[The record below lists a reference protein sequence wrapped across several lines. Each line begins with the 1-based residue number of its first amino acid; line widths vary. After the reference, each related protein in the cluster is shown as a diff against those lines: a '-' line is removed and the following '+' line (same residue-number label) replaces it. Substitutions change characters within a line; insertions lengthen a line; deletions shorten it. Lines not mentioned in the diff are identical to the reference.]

1 MNYIVFDLEWN
12 QPVDGKSN
20 AERELLFEIIEVG
33 AVKLNENRKIVDTFQ
48 ELVRPQVYHQLNW
61 HTQKM
66 LGLKKR
72 DLNEGELF
80 EEVITRF
87 LEWCGPEEYI
97 FCTWG
102 SQDLTELQR
111 NMHYYHMEP
120 LSDRPIPFLNV
131 QKLFSIQIGEE
142 SAAKNLEAA
151 VEMVG
156 IEKDIPF
163 HRAYSDAYYTA
174 KLFER
179 MDEQLF
185 KNQYSYD
192 LYHIPKSKKQEIR
205 ICNETENTF
214 ISRGV
219 PEKSDIT
226 GSRQIMAI
234 NCMKCGQRPVRAK
247 VRWFSSNSKIFYCAG
262 YCVKH
267 GYIKGRLKIKKSEQ
281 GEYYAEKVLTY
292 ISKEDVAS
300 IKEKKKSEKNKA
312 KKKIKENGKNIL

>member
-12 QPVDGKSN
+12 QPIDGKSN

-33 AVKLNENRKIVDTFQ
+33 AVKLDENRKIIDRFQ
-48 ELVRPQVYHQLNW
+48 ELVCPQVYHQLNW

-66 LGLKKR
+66 LNLGKNELS
-72 DLNEGELF
+72 EGEKF
-80 EEVITRF
+80 EDVITRF
-87 LEWCGPEEYI
+87 FKWCGSEEYI

-120 LSDRPIPFLNV
+120 LSDRPIPFINV
-131 QKLFSIQIGEE
+131 QKLFGIQIGEE

-151 VEMVG
+151 VEMSG
-156 IEKDIPF
+156 IDKDIPF

-174 KLFER
+174 RLFER
-179 MDEQLF
+179 MDEQLL

-192 LYHIPKSKKQEIR
+192 LYHIPHSKKQEIR
-205 ICNETENTF
+205 MCNDVENVF

-219 PEKSDIT
+219 PEKSEIT

-247 VRWFSSNSKIFYCAG
+247 VRWFSSNNKIFYCAG
-262 YCVKH
+262 YCIKH
-267 GYIKGRLKIKKSEQ
+267 GYIKGRLKIRKSEQ

-292 ISKEDVAS
+292 TSAEEVVAL
-300 IKEKKKSEKNKA
+300 KEKKKKEKNR
-312 KKKIKENGKNIL
+312 NGKDIL